1 MPRNYYLEIKSHNM
15 KKIVFA
21 AVVFLLAVFGQKGF
35 AQDSTQQRQL
45 SQLLTQYYQLKDALV
60 AGNGDNAS
68 AKAQEFMKTANSI
81 DYKLISEGNINALL
95 KDASPIS
102 ETKDINKQRGHFA
115 NLSNNMATLA
125 RAVKLTADPIYKQYC
140 PMKKTNWLSYEKAIK
155 NPYYG
160 NAMLTCGNIAE
171 TISHNQQ

>member
-1 MPRNYYLEIKSHNM
+1 M

-21 AVVFLLAVFGQKGF
+21 AIAFLLAGFVQKGT
-35 AQDSTQQRQL
+35 AQDSTEQRQL

-60 AGNGDNAS
+60 AGNGNNVS
-68 AKAQEFMKTANSI
+68 IRAQEFIKTANSI

-102 ETKDINKQRGHFA
+102 ETNDINKQREHFA

-125 RAVKLTADPIYKQYC
+125 KAVKLTADPIYKQYC
-140 PMKKTNWLSYEKAIK
+140 PMKKTNWLSHEKAIK

-171 TISHNQQ
+171 TISQNHQ

>member
-1 MPRNYYLEIKSHNM
+1 M
-15 KKIVFA
+15 KKILFVAVGFLA
-21 AVVFLLAVFGQKGF
+21 AVFVQRGI
-35 AQDSTQQRQL
+35 AQDSTDQRQL

-60 AGNGDNAS
+60 AGNGLNAS
-68 AKAQEFMKTANSI
+68 TKAQEFIKTANSI

-102 ETKDINKQRGHFA
+102 ETKDINKQREHFA

-125 RAVKLTADPIYKQYC
+125 KAVKLTSDPIYKQYC
-140 PMKKTNWLSYEKAIK
+140 PMKKTNWLSNEKAIK

-160 NAMLTCGNIAE
+160 NAMLTCGNVAE
-171 TISHNQQ
+171 TISHSHQ

>member
-1 MPRNYYLEIKSHNM
+1 M
-15 KKIVFA
+15 KKIFFA
-21 AVVFLLAVFGQKGF
+21 AVALLAAVFAHKGI
-35 AQDSTQQRQL
+35 AQDSTAQRQL

-60 AGNGDNAS
+60 EGNGNNAS
-68 AKAQEFMKTANSI
+68 TTAQEFIKTANSI

-115 NLSNNMATLA
+115 NLSDNMATLA
-125 RAVKLTADPIYKQYC
+125 KAVRLTADPIYKQYC
-140 PMKKTNWLSYEKAIK
+140 PMKKTNWLSNEKAIK

-160 NAMLTCGNIAE
+160 NAMLTCGNIVE
-171 TISHNQQ
+171 TITHNPQ